1 MPTIREVKTELRHR
15 EWAKHLR
22 KNSLTASC
30 RGVKHCLKPATEHII
45 RLLKTRLRLVTA
57 SHPQYFIVT
66 DSISPHSNSQQLT
79 AIHCDEPNTGFEPR
93 LISAHFVFR
102 WGWVWLAVTI
112 IVLFRTIIPCFFVS
126 SRIILKKLRT
136 FYIMPKLLVFS
147 LTVYSETITAEIAFK
162 TSPISFSS
170 SVFI

>member
-79 AIHCDEPNTGFEPR
+79 VIHCDEPNTGFESR
-93 LISAHFVFR
+93 LISAHFFAR
-102 WGWVWLAVTI
+102 WSGWRL
-112 IVLFRTIIPCFFVS
+112 PC
-126 SRIILKKLRT
+126 
-136 FYIMPKLLVFS
+136 S
-147 LTVYSETITAEIAFK
+147 LI
-162 TSPISFSS
+162 SS
-170 SVFI
+170 STLTEEGDINMVNPVQPEKASPPGNQIRQGTLQQLLLQAC